1 MILSLCRKKTVYCA
15 PSLPVIYVVYDSIR
29 RSSSMTSMMTR
40 MRSLYHTHPTCQ
52 GFSGERFQH
61 IRRFCGSRRQKL
73 LPLMDVLQ
81 IMGIGIVDDLTA
93 IQIGI
98 FLLQSLQIVQI
109 GHLGTGKMT
118 VRGNETQIVQQ
129 AVGILVDVGR
139 DHDAAELLHDV
150 LRRRKGDLGTAD
162 EQIFHLARRFVV
174 LIVNDLPPEQV
185 FPVGKGSSRSY
196 T

>member
-1 MILSLCRKKTVYCA
+1 
-15 PSLPVIYVVYDSIR
+15 
-29 RSSSMTSMMTR
+29 
-40 MRSLYHTHPTCQ
+40 
-52 GFSGERFQH
+52 
-61 IRRFCGSRRQKL
+61 
-73 LPLMDVLQ
+73 MDVLQ
-81 IMGIGIVDDLTA
+81 IMGVGIVDDLTA
-93 IQIGI
+93 VQIGI

-109 GHLGTGKMT
+109 SHLGTGEMT
-118 VRGNETQIVQQ
+118 VRGNEPQIVQQ

-185 FPVGKGSSRSY
+185 FPVGKRQQPLIHIGVKIHGTGKLREQAQHMHLLHGRQLHARDNGNPVLLCRLHDGR
-196 T
+196 TVFAGIMIRQRDHIQPF